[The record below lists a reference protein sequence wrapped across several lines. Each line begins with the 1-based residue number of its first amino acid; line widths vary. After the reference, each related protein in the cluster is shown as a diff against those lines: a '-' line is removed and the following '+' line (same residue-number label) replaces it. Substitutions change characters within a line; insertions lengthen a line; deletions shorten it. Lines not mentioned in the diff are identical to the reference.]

1 MISINDGFGEAGA
14 PGGGGAEY
22 EEYLADEISDVFSET
37 GLLSKSSNFSYRP
50 QQQEMAVAVAH
61 TLEQKGVLSVEAG
74 TGVGKSLAYLIPAV
88 KFAIERDRKAVI
100 STHTIN
106 LQEQLIGKDLP
117 IVKQLIGKEFD
128 AVLLKGR
135 ANYICPLRLRRVLER
150 PRDLFSSSE
159 TEELKAIADWAEG
172 THDGSRSDMDF
183 EPSGKVWSQVCSEAH
198 VCTRK
203 TCGRGDDCFYQ
214 NVKKRAEKAEVIVVN
229 HTLFFT
235 LFGQEL
241 ESIELGESK
250 DDGFLFPNDFAIL
263 DEAHTMEDVAAK
275 QLGLRLSHA
284 GLCFD
289 VQRLY
294 NPKTKRGLLKT
305 MRAGEGMQCAEEL
318 LARADDFFD
327 EVAEAVEFGQY
338 SREFRVR
345 KEGLVDNTLA
355 LHLRDFWT
363 AVEEAAEKLEKE
375 SSVRSELMDGARR
388 MREVHGALKMFLD
401 QEDTQSVYWVEKT
414 GRDGDNM
421 VLQSAPVN
429 VADRLRNTMFARGK
443 TCVLTSATLGAGDD
457 DLGYFRR
464 RVGAEKGR
472 ALKIGSP
479 FDYQKQMEVYVMQS
493 MPDPGSEKYEEQL
506 VHWIERV
513 LKYTEGKA
521 FVLFTSYRV
530 MRNVAEAMEDY
541 FDEMGWRLLV
551 QGDGTPRHQMVDIFR
566 EDIHSVLFGT
576 DSFWAGVD
584 VPGES
589 LSNVIVTRLPFSVP
603 DHPLIA
609 CKIEAIEEEG
619 GNAFM
624 EYSVPEAI
632 IKLRQG
638 VGRLI
643 RNENDSGMVVILDNR
658 VVTKRY
664 GKMFL
669 DALPP
674 APIKI
679 VK

>member
-1 MISINDGFGEAGA
+1 MISVNDGVD
-14 PGGGGAEY
+14 GGGGDSGVK
-22 EEYLADEISDVFSET
+22 LSHEIMDVFSET
-37 GLLSKSSNFSYRP
+37 GLLSKSPDFSYRP
-50 QQQEMAVAVAH
+50 QQQEMAVAVAE
-61 TLEQKGVLSVEAG
+61 TLEQTGVLSVEAG

-88 KFAIERDRKAVI
+88 KFALENDRKAVI

-106 LQEQLIGKDLP
+106 LQEQLVNKDLP
-117 IVKQLIGKEFD
+117 IVKQLLGTEFD

-135 ANYICPLRLRRVLER
+135 GNFVCPARLRRAMER
-150 PRDLFSSSE
+150 PRDLFTSSE
-159 TEELKAIADWAEG
+159 AEELRAIYDWAEE
-172 THDGSRSDMDF
+172 TLDGSISDMDF
-183 EPSGKVWSQVCSEAH
+183 QPSAKVWSQVCSEAH

-203 TCGRGDDCFYQ
+203 SCGRGDACFYQ
-214 NVKKRAEKAEVIVVN
+214 NVRKRAEKAEVIVVN

-235 LFGQEL
+235 LFAAEV
-241 ESIELGESK
+241 ESIEMGEA
-250 DDGFLFPNDFAIL
+250 GNGGYLFANDFAIL
-263 DEAHTMEDVAAK
+263 DEAHTLEDVAAK
-275 QLGLRLSHA
+275 QLGLRLSQA
-284 GLCFD
+284 GMRFD

-305 MRAGEGMQCAEEL
+305 MRHGEGMQCAEEL
-318 LARADDFFD
+318 LEQVEEFFD
-327 EVAEAVEFGQY
+327 MVNESVEFGQY

-345 KEGLVDNTLA
+345 KAELVENILA
-355 LHLRDFWT
+355 LPLRNFWT
-363 AVEEAAEKLEKE
+363 AVEEAAEGLDKE
-375 SSVRSELMDGARR
+375 SAVRNELMDGARR
-388 MREVHGALKMFLD
+388 LREMHGSLKLFLD
-401 QEDTQSVYWVEKT
+401 QDDEESVYWVEKS
-414 GRDGDNM
+414 GRDGENI
-421 VLQSAPVN
+421 VLQSAPIN
-429 VADRLRNTMFARGK
+429 VADRLRETMFGTGK
-443 TCVLTSATLGAGDD
+443 SCVLTSATLGAGDA
-457 DLGYFRR
+457 DLSYFRN
-464 RVGAEKGR
+464 RVGAENSR
-472 ALKIGSP
+472 PVKIGSP
-479 FDYQKQMEVYVMQS
+479 FDYQKQMEVYVMQA
-493 MPDPGSEKYEEQL
+493 MPDPGTEKYESSL
-506 VHWIERV
+506 AHWIERV

-551 QGDGTPRHQMVDIFR
+551 QGDGMPRHQMVDVFR
-566 EDIHSVLFGT
+566 EDVHSVLFGT

-609 CKIEAIEEEG
+609 CKIEEIEANG

-624 EYSVPEAI
+624 DYSVPEAI

-643 RNENDSGMVVILDNR
+643 RSEKDSGLVVILDNR

-669 DALPP
+669 DALPS

-679 VK
+679 VKK

>member
-1 MISINDGFGEAGA
+1 MISVNDGVD
-14 PGGGGAEY
+14 GGGGDSGVK
-22 EEYLADEISDVFSET
+22 LSHEIMDVFSET
-37 GLLSKSSNFSYRP
+37 GLLSKSPDFSYRP
-50 QQQEMAVAVAH
+50 QQQEMAVAVAE
-61 TLEQKGVLSVEAG
+61 TLEQTGVLSVEAG

-88 KFAIERDRKAVI
+88 KFALENDRKAVI

-106 LQEQLIGKDLP
+106 LQEQLVNKDLP
-117 IVKQLIGKEFD
+117 IVKQLLGTEFD

-135 ANYICPLRLRRVLER
+135 GNFVCPARLRRAMER
-150 PRDLFSSSE
+150 PRDLFTSSE
-159 TEELKAIADWAEG
+159 AEELRAIYDWAEE
-172 THDGSRSDMDF
+172 TLDGSISDMDF
-183 EPSGKVWSQVCSEAH
+183 QPSAKVWSQVCSEAH

-203 TCGRGDDCFYQ
+203 SCGRGDACFYQ
-214 NVKKRAEKAEVIVVN
+214 NVRKRAEKAEVIVVN

-235 LFGQEL
+235 LFAAEV
-241 ESIELGESK
+241 ESIEMGEA
-250 DDGFLFPNDFAIL
+250 GNGGYLFANDFAIL
-263 DEAHTMEDVAAK
+263 DEAHTLEDVAAK
-275 QLGLRLSHA
+275 QLGLRLSQA
-284 GLCFD
+284 GMRFD

-305 MRAGEGMQCAEEL
+305 MRHGEGMQCAEEL
-318 LARADDFFD
+318 LEQVEEFFD
-327 EVAEAVEFGQY
+327 MVNESVEFGQY

-345 KEGLVDNTLA
+345 KAELVENTLA
-355 LHLRDFWT
+355 LPLRNFWT
-363 AVEEAAEKLEKE
+363 AVEEAAEGLDKE
-375 SSVRSELMDGARR
+375 SAVRNELMDGARR
-388 MREVHGALKMFLD
+388 LREMHGSLKLFLD
-401 QEDTQSVYWVEKT
+401 QDDEESVYWVEKS
-414 GRDGDNM
+414 GRDGENI
-421 VLQSAPVN
+421 VLQSAPIN
-429 VADRLRNTMFARGK
+429 VADRLRETMFGTGK
-443 TCVLTSATLGAGDD
+443 TCVLTSATLGAGDT
-457 DLGYFRR
+457 DLSYFRN
-464 RVGAEKGR
+464 RVGAENSR
-472 ALKIGSP
+472 PVKIGSP
-479 FDYQKQMEVYVMQS
+479 FDYQKQMEVYVMQA
-493 MPDPGSEKYEEQL
+493 MPDPGTEKYESSL
-506 VHWIERV
+506 AHWIERV

-551 QGDGTPRHQMVDIFR
+551 QGDGMPRHQMVDVFR
-566 EDIHSVLFGT
+566 EDVHSVLFGT

-609 CKIEAIEEEG
+609 CKIEEIEANG

-624 EYSVPEAI
+624 DYSVPEAI

-643 RNENDSGMVVILDNR
+643 RSEKDSGLVVILDNR

-669 DALPP
+669 DALPS

-679 VK
+679 VKK

>member
-1 MISINDGFGEAGA
+1 MISVNDGHE
-14 PGGGGAEY
+14 GGGSSGG
-22 EEYLADEISDVFSET
+22 YLSAEISDAFSES
-37 GLLSKSSNFSYRP
+37 GLLSKSPDFSYRP
-50 QQQEMAVAVAH
+50 QQQEMAVAVAE
-61 TLEQKGVLSVEAG
+61 TLEQTGVLSVEAG

-88 KFAIERDRKAVI
+88 KYALENDRKAVI

-106 LQEQLIGKDLP
+106 LQEQLVSKDLP
-117 IVKQLIGKEFD
+117 IVKKLLGAEFD

-135 ANYICPLRLRRVLER
+135 GNYVCPARLRRAMER
-150 PRDLFSSSE
+150 PRDLFTSSE
-159 TEELKAIADWAEG
+159 AEELRAIYDWAEE
-172 THDGSRSDMDF
+172 TLDGSVSDMDF
-183 EPSGKVWSQVCSEAH
+183 QPSAKVWSQVCSEAH

-203 TCGRGDDCFYQ
+203 SCGRGDACFYQ
-214 NVKKRAEKAEVIVVN
+214 NVRKRAEKAEVIVVN

-235 LFGQEL
+235 LFAAEV
-241 ESIELGESK
+241 ENIKMGEASN
-250 DDGFLFPNDFAIL
+250 GGYLFANDFAIL
-263 DEAHTMEDVAAK
+263 NEAHTLEDVAAK
-275 QLGLRLSHA
+275 QLGIRLSQA
-284 GLCFD
+284 GMRFD

-305 MRAGEGMQCAEEL
+305 MRHSGGMLCAEEL
-318 LARADDFFD
+318 LEQTEEFFD
-327 EVAEAVEFGQY
+327 EVNNAVEFGQY

-345 KEGLVDNTLA
+345 KAELVENSLA
-355 LHLRDFWT
+355 LPLRNFWT
-363 AVEEAAEKLEKE
+363 AVEEAAEQLDKE
-375 SSVRSELMDGARR
+375 SAVRNELMDGARR
-388 MREVHGALKMFLD
+388 LREMHGSLKMFLD
-401 QEDTQSVYWVEKT
+401 QDDEESVYWIEKS
-414 GRDGDNM
+414 GRDGDNI

-429 VADRLRNTMFARGK
+429 VADRLRETMFGMGK
-443 TCVLTSATLGAGDD
+443 TCILTSATLGAGDA
-457 DLGYFRR
+457 DLSYFRK
-464 RVGAEKGR
+464 RVGAEESR
-472 ALKIGSP
+472 AVKIGSP
-479 FDYQKQMEVYVMQS
+479 FDYKKQMEVYVMQA
-493 MPDPGSEKYEEQL
+493 MPDPGSETYESSL
-506 VHWIERV
+506 AHWIERV

-530 MRNVAEAMEDY
+530 MKNVAEAMEGY

-551 QGDGTPRHQMVDIFR
+551 QGDGMSRNQMVDVFR
-566 EDIHSVLFGT
+566 DDVHSVLFGT

-609 CKIEAIEEEG
+609 CKIEEIEAHG

-624 EYSVPEAI
+624 DYSVPEAI

-643 RNENDSGMVVILDNR
+643 RSERDSGIVVILDNR
-658 VVTKRY
+658 VVSKRY

-674 APIKI
+674 APVKI
-679 VK
+679 VKK

>member
-1 MISINDGFGEAGA
+1 
-14 PGGGGAEY
+14 
-22 EEYLADEISDVFSET
+22 
-37 GLLSKSSNFSYRP
+37 
-50 QQQEMAVAVAH
+50 
-61 TLEQKGVLSVEAG
+61 
-74 TGVGKSLAYLIPAV
+74 
-88 KFAIERDRKAVI
+88 
-100 STHTIN
+100 
-106 LQEQLIGKDLP
+106 
-117 IVKQLIGKEFD
+117 
-128 AVLLKGR
+128 
-135 ANYICPLRLRRVLER
+135 
-150 PRDLFSSSE
+150 
-159 TEELKAIADWAEG
+159 
-172 THDGSRSDMDF
+172 
-183 EPSGKVWSQVCSEAH
+183 
-198 VCTRK
+198 
-203 TCGRGDDCFYQ
+203 
-214 NVKKRAEKAEVIVVN
+214 
-229 HTLFFT
+229 LFFT
-235 LFGQEL
+235 LFGQNL
-241 ESIELGESK
+241 ESVLEGEQK
-250 DDGFLFPNDFAIL
+250 DDGFLFANDFAVL
-263 DEAHTMEDVAAK
+263 DEAHTIEDVAAK

-284 GLCFD
+284 GLRFD

-305 MRAGEGMQCAEEL
+305 LRAGEGMQCAEEL

-338 SREFRVR
+338 SREYRVR
-345 KEGLVDNTLA
+345 HEELVDNSLA

-363 AVEEAAEKLEKE
+363 AIENAAEKLDKE
-375 SSVRSELMDGARR
+375 GAVRNELMDGARR

-401 QEDTQSVYWVEKT
+401 QEDDDSVYWVEKT
-414 GRDGDNM
+414 GKDGDNI
-421 VLQSAPVN
+421 VLQSAPIN
-429 VADRLRNTMFARGK
+429 VADRLRNSMFGEGK
-443 TCVLTSATLGAGDD
+443 TCVLTSATLGAGDA
-457 DLGYFRR
+457 DLSYFRG
-464 RVGAEKGR
+464 RVGAERGR
-472 ALKIGSP
+472 SLKIGSP
-479 FDYQKQMEVYVMQS
+479 FDYAKQMEVFVMQS

-551 QGDGTPRHQMVDIFR
+551 QGDGTPRSQMVDIFR
-566 EDIHSVLFGT
+566 EDTHSVLFGT

-643 RNENDSGMVVILDNR
+643 RNENDTGMVVILDNR
-658 VVTKRY
+658 VATKRY

-669 DALPP
+669 EALPP
-674 APIKI
+674 APVKI

>member
-1 MISINDGFGEAGA
+1 
-14 PGGGGAEY
+14 
-22 EEYLADEISDVFSET
+22 
-37 GLLSKSSNFSYRP
+37 
-50 QQQEMAVAVAH
+50 
-61 TLEQKGVLSVEAG
+61 
-74 TGVGKSLAYLIPAV
+74 
-88 KFAIERDRKAVI
+88 
-100 STHTIN
+100 
-106 LQEQLIGKDLP
+106 
-117 IVKQLIGKEFD
+117 
-128 AVLLKGR
+128 
-135 ANYICPLRLRRVLER
+135 
-150 PRDLFSSSE
+150 
-159 TEELKAIADWAEG
+159 
-172 THDGSRSDMDF
+172 
-183 EPSGKVWSQVCSEAH
+183 
-198 VCTRK
+198 
-203 TCGRGDDCFYQ
+203 
-214 NVKKRAEKAEVIVVN
+214 VN

-235 LFGQEL
+235 LFGAEL
-241 ESIELGESK
+241 ESMEQGESQ

-263 DEAHTMEDVAAK
+263 DEAHTIEDVAAK

-305 MRAGEGMQCAEEL
+305 LRAGEGMQCAEEL

-327 EVAEAVEFGQY
+327 EIAEVVEFGQY

-345 KEGLVDNTLA
+345 REGLVDNTLA

-363 AVEEAAEKLEKE
+363 AIEESAESLEKD
-375 SSVRSELMDGARR
+375 SAVRNELMDGARR

-401 QEDTQSVYWVEKT
+401 QEDGQSVYWVEKT

-421 VLQSAPVN
+421 VLQSAPIN
-429 VADRLRNTMFARGK
+429 
-443 TCVLTSATLGAGDD
+443 
-457 DLGYFRR
+457 
-464 RVGAEKGR
+464 EKGR

-530 MRNVAEAMEDY
+530 MRNVADAMEDY

-566 EDIHSVLFGT
+566 EDVHSVLFGT

-609 CKIEAIEEEG
+609 CKIEAIEAEG

-624 EYSVPEAI
+624 DYSVPEAI

-664 GKMFL
+664 GKTFL

-674 APIKI
+674 APVKI

>member
-1 MISINDGFGEAGA
+1 MR
-14 PGGGGAEY
+14 
-22 EEYLADEISDVFSET
+22 
-37 GLLSKSSNFSYRP
+37 LS
-50 QQQEMAVAVAH
+50 
-61 TLEQKGVLSVEAG
+61 
-74 TGVGKSLAYLIPAV
+74 
-88 KFAIERDRKAVI
+88 RDRKAVI

-117 IVKQLIGKEFD
+117 IVKQLLGKEFD

-135 ANYICPLRLRRVLER
+135 ANYVCPLRLRRVLER

-172 THDGSRSDMDF
+172 THDGSRSDLDF
-183 EPSGKVWSQVCSEAH
+183 EPSGKVWSQICSEAH

-203 TCGRGDDCFYQ
+203 TCGRGDACFYQ

-241 ESIELGESK
+241 ESIELGEST

-263 DEAHTMEDVAAK
+263 DEAHTIEDVAAK

-305 MRAGEGMQCAEEL
+305 MRSGEAMQCAEEL
-318 LARADDFFD
+318 LERAEDFFD

-363 AVEEAAEKLEKE
+363 AVEEAAEVLEKDI
-375 SSVRSELMDGARR
+375 SVRNELMDGARR

-401 QEDTQSVYWVEKT
+401 QEDADSVYWVEKT

-429 VADRLRNTMFARGK
+429 VADRLRNTMFGKGK
-443 TCVLTSATLGAGDD
+443 TCVLTSATLGAGDE

-464 RVGAEKGR
+464 RIGAEKGR

-479 FDYQKQMEVYVMQS
+479 FDYEKQMEVYVMQS
-493 MPDPGSEKYEEQL
+493 MPDPGTEKYEAQL

-541 FDEMGWRLLV
+541 FDEMGWRLFV
-551 QGDGTPRHQMVDIFR
+551 QGDGTPRHQMVEIFR

>member
-1 MISINDGFGEAGA
+1 MISMNEDASQGGCGVGRGKFSQDVDHFFSDSGE
-14 PGGGGAEY
+14 
-22 EEYLADEISDVFSET
+22 LSE
-37 GLLSKSSNFSYRP
+37 SPDFSYRP
-50 QQQEMAVAVAH
+50 QQQEMAVAVAE
-61 TLEQKGVLSVEAG
+61 TLEGKSVLSVEAG

-88 KFAIERDRKAVI
+88 QFALDQGKKAVI

-117 IVKQLIGKEFD
+117 IVKKLIKRDFD

-135 ANYICPLRLRRVLER
+135 GNYICPARLRRALDQ
-150 PRDLFSSSE
+150 PRDLFTSNE
-159 TEELKAIADWAEG
+159 TEELRAISDWAEG
-172 THDGSRSDMDF
+172 TLDGSRSDMDF
-183 EPSGKVWSQVCSEAH
+183 MPSAKVWSQVCSEAH

-203 TCGRGDDCFYQ
+203 SCGQSDACFYQ
-214 NVKKRAEKAEVIVVN
+214 NVKKRVEKAEVVVVN

-235 LFGQEL
+235 LYGAEL
-241 ESIELGESK
+241 EVQQLGEKGS
-250 DDGFLFPNDFAIL
+250 GGYLFANDFAIL
-263 DEAHTMEDVAAK
+263 DEAHTLEDVAAK
-275 QLGLRLSHA
+275 QLGIRFSQT
-284 GLCFD
+284 GLKFD

-318 LARADDFFD
+318 LD
-327 EVAEAVEFGQY
+327 VAEEFFEEVGEVVDFGQY

-345 KEGLVDNTLA
+345 QTGLVENQLA
-355 LHLRDFWT
+355 LPLRNFWT
-363 AVEEAAEKLEKE
+363 AVEAAAEDLEKD
-375 SSVRSELMDGARR
+375 SATRNELMDGARR
-388 MREVHGALKMFLD
+388 MREMHGVLKMFLD
-401 QEDTQSVYWVEKT
+401 QDDDESVYWVEKS
-414 GRDGDNM
+414 GRDGDNL
-421 VLQSAPVN
+421 VLMSAPVN
-429 VADRLRNTMFARGK
+429 VADILRDTMFGKGK
-443 TCVLTSATLGAGDD
+443 TCILTSATLGAGDEG
-457 DLGYFRR
+457 LSYFRD
-464 RVGAEKGR
+464 RVGAEKGC
-472 ALKIGSP
+472 ALKIGSS
-479 FDYQKQMEVYVMQS
+479 FDYAKQMEIYVMRS
-493 MPDPGSEKYEEQL
+493 MPDPGTEKYEEQL
-506 VHWIERV
+506 VHWIGRV

-530 MRNVAEAMEDY
+530 MHNVANAMEDY

-609 CKIEAIEEEG
+609 CKIEAIEQEG

-643 RNENDSGMVVILDNR
+643 RSEKDSGLVVILDNR
-658 VVTKRY
+658 VVSKRY

-669 DALPP
+669 EALPS
-674 APIKI
+674 APVKI